1 MKEVVLQSL
10 TKVLSSINQSLTKP
24 FEGDLPFILH
34 VNRTPTH
41 FQNPRIVSVDERQL
55 VKIRSSSSD
64 GQTPDSRWSLLP
76 SGARFQ
82 VERVLGPLGEGLPD
96 LTSVP
101 RALVRPFRPSIILNH
116 DHQRRSLNRTYFF
129 VGEMAV

>member
-10 TKVLSSINQSLTKP
+10 TKVLSGLDQSPAKP
-24 FEGDLPFILH
+24 LEDDPSFFLRVSRP
-34 VNRTPTH
+34 PTH
-41 FQNPRIVSVDERQL
+41 FQNLMIVSVDERQL